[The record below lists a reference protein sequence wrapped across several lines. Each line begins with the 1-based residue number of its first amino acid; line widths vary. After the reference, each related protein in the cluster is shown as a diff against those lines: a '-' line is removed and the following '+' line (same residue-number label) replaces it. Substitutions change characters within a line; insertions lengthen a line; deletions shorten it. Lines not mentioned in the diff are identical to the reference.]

1 METYDFFAMM
11 SRMKYINRWGLMRN
25 TINENIAEH
34 SLETA
39 MLAHCLAVL
48 RNTYFGGNV
57 DSERAC
63 LLALYHDA
71 SEILTGDMPTPV
83 KYYAPEIRDA
93 YKEVE
98 KVASEKLVEEL
109 PEELADIYRPILMPQ
124 AEDAELERIV
134 KAADKLSALIK
145 CTEELQMGN
154 RDFESAEEAT
164 RKAVEDMHLPEADYF
179 MEHFL
184 PSYRLTLDMQAKRE
198 KRD

>member
-1 METYDFFAMM
+1 MM

-48 RNTYFGGNV
+48 KNTYFGGNV
-57 DSERAC
+57 DSGRVC
-63 LLALYHDA
+63 LIALYHDA

-98 KVASEKLVEEL
+98 KVASQKLVQEL
-109 PEELADIYRPILMPQ
+109 PEELQEVYRAILMPGEE
-124 AEDAELERIV
+124 AEELERIV

-154 RDFESAEEAT
+154 QDFESALEAT
-164 RKAVEDMHLPEADYF
+164 RKAVEEMHLPEADYF

-198 KRD
+198 K